1 MLGYF
6 VFFTKCVWVG
16 GGGTAAGLIQE
27 LKFYHDSF
35 GTYFR
40 MSGEQTELFGKVG
53 SGEIISES

>member
-1 MLGYF
+1 MCLGG
-6 VFFTKCVWVG
+6 G

>member
-6 VFFTKCVWVG
+6 VFFTKWV

-53 SGEIISES
+53 SREIISKS